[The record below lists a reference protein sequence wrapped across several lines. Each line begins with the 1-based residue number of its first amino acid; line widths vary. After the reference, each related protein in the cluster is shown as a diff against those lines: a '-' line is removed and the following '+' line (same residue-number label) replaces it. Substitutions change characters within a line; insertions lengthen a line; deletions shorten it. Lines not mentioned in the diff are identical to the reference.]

1 MRYPFGSMQQAEL
14 NLKNTEQQAFLEIRD
29 AVRSVETD
37 YKRVQAY
44 KVAREL
50 AQQNL
55 EAEEK
60 KLKVGLTTNY
70 QVLLLQRDLAD
81 AHSLEIRAIIDYN
94 LALGALDS
102 AMGITLDKKNIKMTQ
117 VWSSDE

>member
-1 MRYPFGSMQQAEL
+1 L
-14 NLKNTEQQAFLEIRD
+14 NLQNTEQQAFLEIRD
-29 AVRSVETD
+29 AVRNVQTD

-50 AQQNL
+50 SQQNL

-81 AHSLEIRAIIDYN
+81 AHSLELRATIDYN
-94 LALGALDS
+94 LALAALDR

-117 VWSSDE
+117 IW